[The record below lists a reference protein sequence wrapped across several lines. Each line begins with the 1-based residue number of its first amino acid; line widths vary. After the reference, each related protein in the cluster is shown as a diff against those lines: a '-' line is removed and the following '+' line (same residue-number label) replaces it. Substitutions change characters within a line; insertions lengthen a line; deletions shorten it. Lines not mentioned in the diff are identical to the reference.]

1 MTSDNT
7 PKQHNTD
14 TAEEQGVLWK
24 QPLSGY
30 EILNC
35 LSGTEEYGLFLA
47 RDTRLERDVI
57 IKTLTADLKHHED
70 AIERF
75 FNEARQVARIKH
87 RNIARGLDVGR
98 SGELFYFVTEF
109 LRGESLEEKLQRLQN
124 GKLREL
130 ESLKI
135 IENIISGLDHILQNG
150 LIHHDLKPANI
161 FLTADATVKITDL
174 GIAKDIAYACE
185 NDRYLR
191 HPYCISPEQ
200 AAGEVNIDIRSNLY
214 AAGCIWYRMLLGQA
228 PFIAEDPDTVLKK
241 HITDDPQ
248 SVSEVDP
255 RITPATSQLINWLLT
270 KDRNNRPKS
279 PRQFLSKLMTHP
291 LIKLKQE
298 QDLTTD

>member
-1 MTSDNT
+1 MSSNNT
-7 PKQHNTD
+7 PLEQ
-14 TAEEQGVLWK
+14 TAKTSEEQGVLWK

-30 EILNC
+30 EILDC
-35 LSGTEEYGLFLA
+35 ISGKEEYGIFLA

-57 IKTLTADLKHHED
+57 IKTMTADLKHHED

-98 SGELFYFVTEF
+98 SGELFYFVMEF
-109 LRGESLEEKLQRLQN
+109 LRGESLETKLQRLQN

-135 IENIISGLDHILQNG
+135 IENIISGLEHILQNG

-161 FLTADATVKITDL
+161 FLTTDATPKITDL
-174 GIAKDIAYACE
+174 GIAKDVAYATE
-185 NDRYLR
+185 KDRYLLA
-191 HPYCISPEQ
+191 PYCISPEQ
-200 AAGEVNIDIRSNLY
+200 AAGGLNIDIRSNLY
-214 AAGCIWYRMLLGQA
+214 AAGCIWYRMVLGAA
-228 PFIAEDPDTVLKK
+228 PFNAEDPEIILKK

-248 SVSEVDP
+248 SVCEVDP
-255 RITPATSQLINWLLT
+255 RITPATSQLINWLLA

-279 PRQFLSKLMTHP
+279 PRHFLSKLMTHP

-298 QDLTTD
+298 QELNDN